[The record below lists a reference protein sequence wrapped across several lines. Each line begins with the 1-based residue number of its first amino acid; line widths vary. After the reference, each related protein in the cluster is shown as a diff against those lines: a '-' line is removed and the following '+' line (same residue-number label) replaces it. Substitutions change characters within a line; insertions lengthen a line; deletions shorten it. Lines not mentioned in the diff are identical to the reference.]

1 MDSRLAVCP
10 LVSVLVLSLGMVSA
24 SVAQPDGD
32 VRRETIYQVDA
43 LYAKLISLAEAVP
56 DDTYDWRPEP
66 GVRSFSEVV
75 THVAETNY
83 FLMGEMLGREVP
95 ASAEETFTAE
105 GSTGVWEEQV
115 TEKGAVLRTLRASH
129 QYVRRTIETLDRDRL
144 SERVDW
150 FDADVDNTVRGTL
163 LHLVRHTGEHTG
175 QLVAYARVNG
185 IVPPWSR

>member
-1 MDSRLAVCP
+1 MYLRAGVCVLA
-10 LVSVLVLSLGMVSA
+10 SFFVLSIGRVPA
-24 SVAQPDGD
+24 SVAQSEPD
-32 VRRETIYQVDA
+32 VRREVLHQLDA
-43 LYAKLISLAEAVP
+43 LYEKMIRLAEAVP
-56 DDTYDWRPEP
+56 EDTYDWRPEP
-66 GVRSFSEVV
+66 GVRSFSEVF

-83 FLMGEMLGREVP
+83 FLMGEILGREVP

-115 TEKGAVLRTLRASH
+115 TEKGAVLRKLRASH
-129 QYVRRTIETLDRDRL
+129 QYVQRTIETLDRDRL
-144 SERVDW
+144 PERVDW
-150 FDADVDNTVRGTL
+150 FDPEFDNTVRGTL